1 MNKIFTIVKKE
12 LKRYFTDKRTLIS
25 LFLPGLLIFFIY
37 TFMGNIMTSRFN
49 EEDNHLYAVKTVNMP
64 DEYNNMFNDFGK
76 KVNVKNNEVTI
87 DEGKELLKED
97 AIDLLVIFP
106 VDFKDQINA
115 GNKPEVNVFYT
126 ANLET
131 SLNLFSYTIE
141 KLSETALNI
150 DIVYY
155 INSDI
160 NTNYDLGIHEEG
172 DSTKMFIQMMMP
184 FLLVIFLFSGCMAI
198 STEAIAGEKERGTIY
213 TLLVTPTKRSEIAIG
228 KILALSIVGLV
239 SASVSFIGTIFS
251 LPKLMGTDTS
261 LALSMYGFGSYIAIF
276 LIILV
281 TVILFTSILLL
292 MSAYAKS
299 IKEASQLAL
308 VLMIPTMLVGVTSML
323 GANDHLWA
331 SFIPIYNSITTMSK
345 IFGGNIDY
353 LGFILTVITNLLIV
367 GIVIYL
373 LTKMFNSEKIMRSN

>member
-25 LFLPGLLIFFIY
+25 LFLPGILIFFIY
-37 TFMGNIMTSRFN
+37 SFMGNIMTSRFN
-49 EEDNHLYAVKTVNMP
+49 GEDNHLYVVYTENLPEA
-64 DEYNNMFNDFGK
+64 YNNMFNEFGNN
-76 KVNVKNNEVTI
+76 VRVKNNEKTI
-87 DEGKELLKED
+87 DEAKSSLQNDE
-97 AIDLLVIFP
+97 IDLVVVFP
-106 VDFKDQINA
+106 NDFENKINN
-115 GNKPEVNVFYT
+115 GEKPNVEVFYT
-126 ANLET
+126 TNMET
-131 SLNLFSYTIE
+131 SLNLYNYTIN
-141 KLSETALNI
+141 KLGETAFNI
-150 DIVYY
+150 EVVYFV
-155 INSDI
+155 NGDL
-160 NTNYDLGIHEEG
+160 NTNYDLAIHEEG

-239 SASVSFIGTIFS
+239 SASVSFIGTILS
-251 LPKLMGTDTS
+251 LPKLMGGETS

-281 TVILFTSILLL
+281 TVILFTSVLLL
-292 MSAYAKS
+292 ISAYAKS
-299 IKEASQLAL
+299 IKEAGQLAL

-323 GANDHLWA
+323 GSNEHLWA

-353 LGFILTVITNLLIV
+353 LGFILTVATNLLVV